1 MLSGLALRALDA
13 IGKPQDGTSFMILTP
28 RSNWIPTALPRVACA
43 EERVR
48 QEMRGGAMETYKLV
62 VVVVKPF
69 VDANMWR
76 KGLAQRLSNLEER
89 TQEVQ
94 TIATVIPIGC
104 LPKSSLCVSCG
115 GAEQTQKA
123 ILVVVRN
130 TKALLAHEITESEYR
145 ETAKEVAEMMQK
157 SMTGLVSLAV
167 QLYKAIRIA
176 EEKRKETEVL
186 ATRHPTYTRLRMM
199 LLRRV

>member
-28 RSNWIPTALPRVACA
+28 SSGGIPTGLPRVTCA

-94 TIATVIPIGC
+94 AIATVIPIGC
-104 LPKSSLCVSCG
+104 LPKSWLCVSCG
-115 GAEQTQKA
+115 
-123 ILVVVRN
+123 
-130 TKALLAHEITESEYR
+130 
-145 ETAKEVAEMMQK
+145 
-157 SMTGLVSLAV
+157 
-167 QLYKAIRIA
+167 
-176 EEKRKETEVL
+176 VL
-186 ATRHPTYTRLRMM
+186 NRLRKPSWW
-199 LLRRV
+199 

>member
-1 MLSGLALRALDA
+1 
-13 IGKPQDGTSFMILTP
+13 
-28 RSNWIPTALPRVACA
+28 
-43 EERVR
+43 
-48 QEMRGGAMETYKLV
+48 METYKLV

-115 GAEQTQKA
+115 VLEMLPRPGARGWMVMVPVEKPMMT
-123 ILVVVRN
+123 
-130 TKALLAHEITESEYR
+130 R
-145 ETAKEVAEMMQK
+145 EMR
-157 SMTGLVSLAV
+157 SM
-167 QLYKAIRIA
+167 
-176 EEKRKETEVL
+176 
-186 ATRHPTYTRLRMM
+186 
-199 LLRRV
+199 